1 MARFVEMINFPHLY
15 AEPPQLVI
23 TPNSTFEV
31 DVGATVTY
39 VCVGFSR
46 DDPPSI
52 FWRFGDELLSN
63 ETSSLVT
70 VYESQVEG
78 NNLVFTES
86 ILELC
91 SVELEN
97 DGMYSCTANNS
108 RGSNRSNFTLSVRP
122 PGKKDCMP
130 FDNIAQCF
138 LTNGETFHCFSSNEQ
153 VPFHVCI
160 LYLYYYIVLQRDSPF
175 HHFMIFFSPFSSSIH
190 CDSSQHH

>member
-1 MARFVEMINFPHLY
+1 M
-15 AEPPQLVI
+15 I

-39 VCVGFSR
+39 VCVAYGESER
-46 DDPPSI
+46 PSI

-91 SVELEN
+91 SVEVEN
-97 DGMYSCTANNS
+97 AGMYSCTANNS
-108 RGSNRSNFTLSVRP
+108 IGSSNSTFTLNIRP
-122 PGKKDCMP
+122 NSKRK
-130 FDNIAQCF
+130 
-138 LTNGETFHCFSSNEQ
+138 
-153 VPFHVCI
+153 
-160 LYLYYYIVLQRDSPF
+160 
-175 HHFMIFFSPFSSSIH
+175 
-190 CDSSQHH
+190 

>member
-1 MARFVEMINFPHLY
+1 MHRVLY
-15 AEPPQLVI
+15 CSSVQLFSYNKMLLIVLTLCTDPPQLVI

-31 DVGATVTY
+31 DAGATVTY
-39 VCVGFSR
+39 VCVGFSQ
-46 DDPPSI
+46 DEPPDI

-97 DGMYSCTANNS
+97 DGMYSCTASNS
-108 RGSNRSNFTLSVRP
+108 AGSSSSNFTLSVRP
-122 PGKKDCMP
+122 RSKN
-130 FDNIAQCF
+130 FYCF
-138 LTNGETFHCFSSNEQ
+138 
-153 VPFHVCI
+153 
-160 LYLYYYIVLQRDSPF
+160 
-175 HHFMIFFSPFSSSIH
+175 
-190 CDSSQHH
+190 

>member
-1 MARFVEMINFPHLY
+1 MARFVEMINFPHLC

-31 DVGATVTY
+31 DAGATVTY
-39 VCVGFSR
+39 VCVGFSQ
-46 DDPPSI
+46 DEPPSI

-91 SVELEN
+91 SVDVEN
-97 DGMYSCTANNS
+97 AGMYSCTANNS
-108 RGSNRSNFTLSVRP
+108 IGSSNSTFTLNVRP
-122 PGKKDCMP
+122 NSKRNYCNTISKC
-130 FDNIAQCF
+130 
-138 LTNGETFHCFSSNEQ
+138 T
-153 VPFHVCI
+153 
-160 LYLYYYIVLQRDSPF
+160 
-175 HHFMIFFSPFSSSIH
+175 
-190 CDSSQHH
+190 